1 MFQNNIMPDL
11 SDTNVYL
18 EFAFEDDIVLEGSI
32 NRIHA
37 PLIVEEISYRLPF
50 EGKTAL
56 MRNELQITLGISK
69 GNAKPTNDVKKGDIA
84 YMPLGDALVIYLE
97 DMHTYSQVNILGQM
111 TSSSEQIALL
121 KNIKRGS
128 QVQIRNARSD

>member
-1 MFQNNIMPDL
+1 MPDL
-11 SDTNVYL
+11 SDTDVHM
-18 EFAFEDDIVLEGSI
+18 EFSFEGNLVLEGII

-37 PLIVEEISYRLPF
+37 PLIVEEISFRLPI
-50 EGKTAL
+50 EGKVAL

-69 GNAKPTNDVKKGDIA
+69 GNAKPTNDVKHGDIA

-97 DMHTYSQVNILGQM
+97 DMHTYSQVNILGKL
-111 TSSSEQIALL
+111 TSPTQQIALL

-128 QVQIRNARSD
+128 QVQIRRRK